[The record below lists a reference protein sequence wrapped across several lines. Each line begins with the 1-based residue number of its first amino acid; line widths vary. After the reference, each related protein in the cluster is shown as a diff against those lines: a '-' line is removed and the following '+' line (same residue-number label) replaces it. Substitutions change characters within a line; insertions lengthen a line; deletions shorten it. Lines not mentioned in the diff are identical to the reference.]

1 MNSFIAPSEGHHSLT
16 PNHSYPSALKIALQ
30 SALAAGLCLG
40 LPAGLFFWVII
51 VQRWTPS
58 APIDGLLHFLQDYTV
73 PPVILE
79 MLGAFGWG
87 LLLSK
92 ISGYRQW
99 WWLSIATMA
108 GVRVGDFALYHGW
121 LEQWVQGHAPPDLS
135 LHMRFGLILGITVL
149 CVTVSTSLL
158 LGLALM
164 NWKASLMLAANTG
177 LVSVLAALVTL
188 IILDRLGIRIGS
200 GNAAMPKATAVST
213 MAAALAGGAIL
224 GVGFSRYVREVSPK
238 HGAH

>member
-1 MNSFIAPSEGHHSLT
+1 MDSSNQPSITYQSVTPAPLYQ
-16 PNHSYPSALKIALQ
+16 NDLKIAVQ

-58 APIDGLLHFLQDYTV
+58 APMDGLLHFLQDYTV

-99 WWLSIATMA
+99 WWLSTATMA

-121 LEQWVQGHAPPDLS
+121 LEQWVQGHAPPDIS
-135 LHMRFGLILGITVL
+135 LHVRFGLILGITVL

-177 LVSVLAALVTL
+177 LVSVLAALLTL
-188 IILDRLGIRIGS
+188 IIFDRLGIRVGS
-200 GNAAMPKATAVST
+200 GNAAMPKAAAVST

-224 GVGFSRYVREVSPK
+224 GVEFSRYVREISPN

>member
-1 MNSFIAPSEGHHSLT
+1 MDSSNQPSITYQSVTPAPLYQ
-16 PNHSYPSALKIALQ
+16 NDLKIAVQ

-58 APIDGLLHFLQDYTV
+58 APMDGLLHFFQDYVV

-99 WWLSIATMA
+99 WWLSTATMA
-108 GVRVGDFALYHGW
+108 GVRVGDFALYDGW
-121 LEQWVQGHAPPDLS
+121 LDQWVQGHAPLDLS
-135 LHMRFGLILGITVL
+135 LHVRFGLILGITVL

-177 LVSVLAALVTL
+177 LISVLAALLTL
-188 IILDRLGIRIGS
+188 IILDRLGIRVGS
-200 GNAAMPKATAVST
+200 GNAAMPKAAAVST

-224 GVGFSRYVREVSPK
+224 GVGFTRYVREISPK
-238 HGAH
+238 HRAH